1 MLTSNVG
8 VDQVRTTASHASLRE
23 LADTYGTP
31 LVVIDDETVRQRL
44 RAMVRSERHR
54 LALDLRGGIALSML
68 RATIP
73 DNAYAHCGHPEHLR
87 LARTAGFDSA
97 HLVWD
102 SRASSREL
110 SADLLDRGG
119 EAILS
124 ALEFLDYSEKIG
136 CPIDPHRC
144 FWAFT
149 IAEPVPTPE
158 RFETYEKALKR
169 YPGIGIYLDATDAD
183 AAILKTWVDYISA
196 TYGNDC
202 RLYLAGLNHD
212 NSDAISSTDTW
223 QATVIIEPNIEH
235 LRECARVLSR
245 VTRICQGTG
254 KRRLYCDLLIGHV
267 PAADS
272 EAVSISRLDSV
283 LAHSSEGRDGLY
295 AASCSEKPL
304 VSNINLDFLAFDTI
318 AIMDFV
324 GPSWFDQILRD
335 PALHGWTAVVVGA
348 DGHRIQRPTLDRV
361 YLAATSFDWR
371 QEQRIPLPTPPS
383 QQALKTLGS
392 AYLRHFAKE
401 DSYNFI
407 DVHAV
412 GPASLAFSIDVQSQ
426 MDFVSVP
433 LVQRIVNDAT
443 VMTTLWALGLETK
456 DTPVWADR
464 LEINNVAYVSANR
477 VVKLVLDLSPFSER
491 KTPGDR
497 LCYATFDLDEGNVTG
512 SLRLKLTLPQQEI
525 CA

>member
-1 MLTSNVG
+1 MVN
-8 VDQVRTTASHASLRE
+8 VRTTASHASLRE

-31 LVVIDDETVRQRL
+31 LVVIDDETVRSRL
-44 RAMVRSERHR
+44 KAMIRSDNHR

-68 RATIP
+68 RATVP
-73 DNAYAHCGHPEHLR
+73 DDAYAHCGHPEHLR

-136 CPIDPHRC
+136 CPIDAQRC

-149 IAEPVPTPE
+149 LAAPTPSTSL
-158 RFETYEKALKR
+158 FETYEKAIAR
-169 YPGIGIYLDATDAD
+169 YPGIGIYLDATDAS
-183 AAILKTWVDYISA
+183 AAVVQTWIDYIA
-196 TYGNDC
+196 EHYGKTC
-202 RLYLAGLNHD
+202 RIYLAGLNHD
-212 NSDAISSTDTW
+212 NSDAISATDDW
-223 QATVIIEPNIEH
+223 QAKVIIEPNIEH

-267 PAADS
+267 PAAASDV
-272 EAVSISRLDSV
+272 VSVSLLDSV
-283 LAHSSEGRDGLY
+283 LAHSSEGADGLY

-304 VSNINLDFLAFDTI
+304 VSGINLDFLAFDDI
-318 AIMDFV
+318 AIMDFI

-335 PALHGWTAVVVGA
+335 PALHGWTAVVVGE

-371 QEQRIPLPTPPS
+371 HEQRIPLPSPPTP
-383 QQALKTLGS
+383 QALKTLGS
-392 AYLRHFAKE
+392 AYLRHFARE
-401 DSYNFI
+401 DSYDFI

-412 GPASLAFSIDVQSQ
+412 GPASLAFSVDVQSQ

-477 VVKLVLDLSPFSER
+477 VIKLVLDLSPFSER

-525 CA
+525 YA

>member
-1 MLTSNVG
+1 MKK
-8 VDQVRTTASHASLRE
+8 VRTTASHASLRE

-31 LVVIDDETVRQRL
+31 LVVIDDETVRSRL
-44 RAMVRSERHR
+44 RGMIRSDHHR

-68 RATIP
+68 RATVP
-73 DNAYAHCGHPEHLR
+73 DNSYAHCGHPEHLR

-136 CPIDPHRC
+136 CPIDAQRC

-149 IAEPVPTPE
+149 LAEPTPSDV
-158 RFETYEKALKR
+158 RFETYEKAIAR

-183 AAILKTWVDYISA
+183 ATVLKCWIENIA
-196 TYGNDC
+196 ERYGKEC

-212 NSDAISSTDTW
+212 NSDAISATDDW
-223 QATVIIEPNIEH
+223 ASKVIIEPNIEH

-267 PAADS
+267 PAADAS
-272 EAVSISRLDSV
+272 TVSVSRLDSV
-283 LAHSSEGRDGLY
+283 LAHSSEGLDGLY

-304 VSNINLDFLAFDTI
+304 ISNINLDFLAFDTI

-335 PALHGWTAVVVGA
+335 PALHGWTAVVVGE

-371 QEQRIPLPTPPS
+371 HEQRIPLPSPPTP
-383 QQALKTLGS
+383 QALKTLGS

-401 DSYNFI
+401 DSYDFI

-477 VVKLVLDLSPFSER
+477 IIRLVLDLSPFSER

-512 SLRLKLTLPQQEI
+512 SLRLKLTLPQQELY
-525 CA
+525 A